1 MHWTVCE
8 NTLWKWY
15 EITLWNVYFYIYIY
29 IHTLNDRSLLEF
41 DDPLIRFQDLDE
53 ATREALHEAMRQGYG
68 DIWRHGVIYE
78 NSGMCLAE
86 AARSFAVDAMLG
98 PASLVFPFHGEWVA
112 NEWDIGIFRGQKT
125 ENFVG
130 FLRPETLAAAV
141 VGLGAPGSL
150 GGLSGLSAHLLDDMS
165 NEGFDMRVESEWATV
180 GWWLA
185 VPQECKAS
193 GVEGSWLRCE
203 CILRRWIRRDLEAKC
218 SWVRVLATHWTCKR
232 YTYDSWQYGLCSVEW
247 LLRMAFSKGS
257 KLFPI
262 AACLDVTS
270 HVDLE
275 WCYDHVS
282 IMSLL
287 QSKVSTHLVTAQTS
301 GCRFT
306 VCRFLVCSLH
316 FILKDQFLTGWDPR
330 NSVEG
335 LPPEI
340 HEMNAAASYY
350 L

>member
-1 MHWTVCE
+1 
-8 NTLWKWY
+8 
-15 EITLWNVYFYIYIY
+15 
-29 IHTLNDRSLLEF
+29 
-41 DDPLIRFQDLDE
+41 
-53 ATREALHEAMRQGYG
+53 
-68 DIWRHGVIYE
+68 
-78 NSGMCLAE
+78 
-86 AARSFAVDAMLG
+86 MLG
-98 PASLVFPFHGEWVA
+98 PASLVFPFFVS
-112 NEWDIGIFRGQKT
+112 NEWDSWDIAIFRGQKT

-193 GVEGSWLRCE
+193 GVEEQLRQRPKRAPGCDVNASWGGGSDEIWRQSAVEYRCLLHSE
-203 CILRRWIRRDLEAKC
+203 HARGTLTI
-218 SWVRVLATHWTCKR
+218 H
-232 YTYDSWQYGLCSVEW
+232 DSMACVEW

-306 VCRFLVCSLH
+306 VCGFLVCSLH

>member
-1 MHWTVCE
+1 MPPYAL
-8 NTLWKWY
+8 NSLWKHFV
-15 EITLWNVYFYIYIY
+15 EMIWNNTMKCIFLYIY

-53 ATREALHEAMRQGYG
+53 ATREALHEA
-68 DIWRHGVIYE
+68 
-78 NSGMCLAE
+78 
-86 AARSFAVDAMLG
+86 ARSFAVDAMLG
-98 PASLVFPFHGEWVA
+98 PASLVFPFFVS
-112 NEWDIGIFRGQKT
+112 NEWDSWDIAIFRGQKT

-150 GGLSGLSAHLLDDMS
+150 GGLSGLSAHLLDDMR
-165 NEGFDMRVESEWATV
+165 NKGFDMRVESEWATV

-203 CILRRWIRRDLEAKC
+203 CILRRWIRRDLEATC
-218 SWVRVLATHWTCKR
+218 SWVRVFATHWTCKR

-287 QSKVSTHLVTAQTS
+287 QGKVSTHLVAAFRLAVGLLSVDFWFAHCISFSKTNSWQAEI
-301 GCRFT
+301 REI
-306 VCRFLVCSLH
+306 L
-316 FILKDQFLTGWDPR
+316 LKDCHLKSTKWTQLQVIIYKDTCNKSSTFFW
-330 NSVEG
+330 
-335 LPPEI
+335 I
-340 HEMNAAASYY
+340 Y
-350 L
+350 LVIGP